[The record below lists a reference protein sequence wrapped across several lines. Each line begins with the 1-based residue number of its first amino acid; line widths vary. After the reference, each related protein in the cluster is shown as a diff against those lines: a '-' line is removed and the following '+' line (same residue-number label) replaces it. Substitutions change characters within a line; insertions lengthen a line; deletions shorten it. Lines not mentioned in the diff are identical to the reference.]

1 MPKWAEGVFVTSGP
15 SKHEMNHTKLA
26 HVLDGYGRFSNVNFQ
41 NGKAIFTSKM
51 IQSNFYKKSLAQSNV
66 APTILFAETIPPRWK
81 SMIPALN
88 LITSQ
93 WQDNNWVSLELL
105 ADNKTFVGTTDSD
118 KKLEIDLM
126 SLDTREMI

>member
-1 MPKWAEGVFVTSGP
+1 
-15 SKHEMNHTKLA
+15 
-26 HVLDGYGRFSNVNFQ
+26 
-41 NGKAIFTSKM
+41 
-51 IQSNFYKKSLAQSNV
+51 
-66 APTILFAETIPPRWK
+66 
-81 SMIPALN
+81 MIPALN